1 MMKRIL
7 WITTGGTI
15 ASMPSDDGL
24 VPQLTSQELLGL
36 FGGIDGDYEVQAYDL
51 FDLDSSN
58 IQPEEWRMIAQCIA
72 DKYRDYDG
80 IVLTHG
86 TDTMAYTASMLSYLL
101 RDLPVPVVFTGS
113 QMPIQEPLSDAMGNL
128 RCAFAMATS
137 GVPGVYVAFD
147 RKIILGTRAV
157 KVRTTAFDAF
167 ESVNCPCA
175 AVVNA
180 KGLQL
185 EVIPRR
191 PRIPFRQVDPFCD
204 RVFLI
209 KLIPGFDPKV
219 FDMLLQMDYKGVVIE
234 AFGAGGLHFIR
245 RDLIS
250 QLEKLVDHGVAVV
263 VCSQCL
269 YERCDFSLYQTGR
282 KALEK
287 GVIQTYDMTTEAVVT
302 KLMWALGVSDSLT
315 QVREM
320 FATDYVGEVTL

>member
-1 MMKRIL
+1 
-7 WITTGGTI
+7 
-15 ASMPSDDGL
+15 
-24 VPQLTSQELLGL
+24 
-36 FGGIDGDYEVQAYDL
+36 
-51 FDLDSSN
+51 
-58 IQPEEWRMIAQCIA
+58 
-72 DKYRDYDG
+72 
-80 IVLTHG
+80 
-86 TDTMAYTASMLSYLL
+86 
-101 RDLPVPVVFTGS
+101 
-113 QMPIQEPLSDAMGNL
+113 
-128 RCAFAMATS
+128 MATS

-167 ESVNCPCA
+167 ESVNAPCA
-175 AVVNA
+175 AIVNA

-185 EVIPRR
+185 FVEPRR
-191 PRIPFRQVDPFCD
+191 PRLPFRTVDGFCD

-250 QLEKLVDHGVAVV
+250 QLEKLVEHGVAVV

-269 YERCDFSLYQTGR
+269 YERCDFSLYQTGK

-302 KLMWALGVSDSLT
+302 KLMWALGNCDSLE
-315 QVREM
+315 QVRQM
-320 FATDYVGEVTL
+320 FNTDYVGEVTL